1 MSKLA
6 HLIEDI
12 FLGAAVGALLLM
24 ASGNAKAGEPALLVH
39 PLPTIRPLQYPPRLP
54 EPRAGV
60 RQVPAPTYPEPRVS
74 FEVSSSGRS
83 RSIQMHVRF

>member
-24 ASGNAKAGEPALLVH
+24 ASGNAKAGEPATVH
-39 PLPTIRPLQYPPRLP
+39 PLPTIRPIQYPPRFP
-54 EPRAGV
+54 EPRVGV
-60 RQVPAPTYPEPRVS
+60 RQAPAPTYPEPRVS
-74 FEVSSSGRS
+74 FELSRSGRS
-83 RSIQMHVRF
+83 RSIQLHVRF